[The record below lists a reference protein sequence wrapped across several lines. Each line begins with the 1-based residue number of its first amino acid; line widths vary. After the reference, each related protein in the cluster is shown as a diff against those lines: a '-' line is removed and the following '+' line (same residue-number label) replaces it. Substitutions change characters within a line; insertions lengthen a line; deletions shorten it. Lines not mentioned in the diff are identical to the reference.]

1 MSLSVTLALLS
12 LATAPT
18 AAPAPAVADSACPVL
33 MPDKV
38 PVEGRESQLD
48 SLTFTAGG
56 RTVKLCYGRPSARG
70 RKMIGGEA
78 VPFGKLWRTGANEPT
93 VVFTPVAL
101 DIAGVKVGPGK
112 YSIYS
117 VPNEKEWVIIVNR
130 STSQWGHES
139 TYTKEVEAQEVGRGK
154 APVQKLSKPVE
165 TFTIVPHP
173 ASGEVQHLYLDWETT
188 RVVVPV
194 KAAG

>member
-38 PVEGRESQLD
+38 PVKGRQSQLD

-56 RTVKLCYGRPSARG
+56 QTVKLCYGRPSARG

-93 VVFTPVAL
+93 VIFTPVAL
-101 DIAGVKVGPGK
+101 DIAGVKVGPG
-112 YSIYS
+112 SI
-117 VPNEKEWVIIVNR
+117 R
-130 STSQWGHES
+130 SIRCPT
-139 TYTKEVEAQEVGRGK
+139 RR
-154 APVQKLSKPVE
+154 
-165 TFTIVPHP
+165 
-173 ASGEVQHLYLDWETT
+173 SG
-188 RVVVPV
+188 
-194 KAAG
+194 